1 MGASSSTI
9 RETEDRAWQDQI
21 YEEEEQ
27 VLQSNGDDE
36 EFSISVTPNVA
47 EKMFGNPPPY
57 QPRQSPRRAEEP
69 PYPPQQQQYGGG
81 YGRHQPPSPLPPKQQ
96 LDLAPFQQQME
107 KKLREVKQHF
117 YDVRREQENR
127 EAEQIYKM
135 EEFMDRLA
143 DNYKIQRGLDMGCE
157 EEKEQC
163 LRCYQTN
170 KDPLACAAA
179 VQALERCS
187 ALTKQRFK
195 QAFEQREAE
204 LQQERAR

>member
-27 VLQSNGDDE
+27 VLQSTGDDE

-47 EKMFGNPPPY
+47 EKMFGNPPPH
-57 QPRQSPRRAEEP
+57 QPRQPPRRAEEL

-81 YGRHQPPSPLPPKQQ
+81 YGRHQPPSPLPPNQ

-143 DNYKIQRGLDMGCE
+143 DNYKM
-157 EEKEQC
+157 
-163 LRCYQTN
+163 
-170 KDPLACAAA
+170 
-179 VQALERCS
+179 
-187 ALTKQRFK
+187 
-195 QAFEQREAE
+195 
-204 LQQERAR
+204 